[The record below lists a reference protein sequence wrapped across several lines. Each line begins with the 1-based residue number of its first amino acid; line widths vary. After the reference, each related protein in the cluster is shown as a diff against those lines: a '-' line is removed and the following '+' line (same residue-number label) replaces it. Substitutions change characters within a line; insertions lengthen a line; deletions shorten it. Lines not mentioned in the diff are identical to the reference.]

1 MTPKVKP
8 KMVIAY
14 FYSDFIYKN
23 AVPHLFLPHLI
34 VLSICLVIFCSTTL
48 QAGTLSL
55 PAYVAQVLKS
65 SNEAYLIQSDISLSD
80 ISKEIAEQRF
90 EFEWSPS
97 SQTSVSEG
105 RNNVSMGVEGKR
117 KTTWGPEFTVG
128 LNRSFDGYDVTKS
141 YVEVNLG
148 LFRAWGQ
155 RYIRSPLTLAEFQ
168 HNKSLL
174 QAVKSEQE
182 LIFTAIKS
190 YYQRGESRLLL
201 KQSRESV
208 QRAALNLEVATS
220 RHKLGLADKV
230 DVYRAELSLLD
241 RRESFKRQQRALDRS
256 KRTFDDL
263 LGPVPVDVP
272 ANDLSE
278 QGSLPEKVTSSAH
291 QLSPEQSHSSGKSL
305 VSQNLAEPLLVSIKS
320 LYPPAWEDRIF
331 ALNIDWQIHL
341 IDQKTVAQ
349 NLYVASKNT
358 LPDLQLFM
366 AADNQHFQN
375 PALKEDFDWT
385 VGLRV
390 SSSFSL
396 SQERALY
403 NQERIRYQ
411 QLTRQSSQLQKDI
424 IAQTRDSIDDYE
436 SISQRVN
443 ISKTKLAQA
452 KKALELTSLRFKRG
466 LSSNLD
472 QIETQQSLNQAEID
486 VVRQGIEQ
494 SLQAVNIALT
504 MGILTPE
511 WLNEAL
517 TNRSSNLLN

>member
-1 MTPKVKP
+1 MFDLHFP
-8 KMVIAY
+8 
-14 FYSDFIYKN
+14 YKKGLSKGICN
-23 AVPHLFLPHLI
+23 IINCLFSNLSTISKLVPIITVFVLPVSTHLYAN
-34 VLSICLVIFCSTTL
+34 SST
-48 QAGTLSL
+48 L
-55 PAYVAQVLKS
+55 PAYVALVLKH
-65 SNEAYLIQSDISLSD
+65 SNEAYLIDSNVELSKL
-80 ISKEIAEQRF
+80 SKGIAEQRF
-90 EFEWSPS
+90 EFEWAPS
-97 SQTSVSEG
+97 SQTSVSED
-105 RNNVSMGVEGKR
+105 RNNVSLGVEGKR
-117 KTTWGPEFTVG
+117 KTTWGPELTVG

-174 QAVKSEQE
+174 LAVKSEQE

-190 YYQRGESRLLL
+190 YYQLEESRLLL
-201 KQSRESV
+201 SQSNDSV
-208 QRAALNLEVATS
+208 QSAAFNLGVATS
-220 RHKLGLADKV
+220 RHQLGLADKV

-241 RRESFKRQQRALDRS
+241 RRESFKRQQRTLERS
-256 KRTFDDL
+256 KRTYNDL
-263 LGPVPVDVP
+263 LGPTPIKKAV
-272 ANDLSE
+272 NNLSE
-278 QGSLPEKVTSSAH
+278 QSLLQKSIPEE
-291 QLSPEQSHSSGKSL
+291 QLL
-305 VSQNLAEPLLVSIKS
+305 TINS
-320 LYPPAWEDRIF
+320 LYPQAWEERIF
-331 ALNIDWQIHL
+331 SLNIIWQIHL
-341 IDQKTVAQ
+341 IDKKIAEQ

-358 LPDLQLFM
+358 LPDLQFFM

-375 PALKEDFDWT
+375 PAIREDFDWT

-396 SQERALY
+396 SQERSVF

-411 QLTRQSSQLQKDI
+411 QLTRNASQLQKDI
-424 IAQTRDSIDDYE
+424 IAQTNDTIDDYE
-436 SISQRVN
+436 SITQRML
-443 ISKTKLAQA
+443 ISETKLEQA

-472 QIETQQSLNQAEID
+472 QIETQQALNQAEID

-494 SLQAVNIALT
+494 SIQAVNIALT

-517 TNRSSNLLN
+517 TKTYAKTLN